1 MRSWSDGGKRLL
13 GAGKFSKRPLVRLHL
28 RSLQGGKE
36 KANNFT
42 VLSQR
47 QLIPVIPSGRVG
59 MGAAP
64 DERARHGRGTSWLFP
79 FGLIPTSCLP
89 STHPP
94 THSWAIR
101 HPMHREIRIKT
112 QANFGHSLAVQW
124 LGLLASTERG
134 TGSIPGWGIKI
145 PHAVWQGRKKKTN
158 QAILMTHE
166 PRS

>member
-59 MGAAP
+59 TGAAP

-94 THSWAIR
+94 
-101 HPMHREIRIKT
+101 HPLMGYQTPRCTEKSESKT
-112 QANFGHSLAVQW
+112 KLI
-124 LGLLASTERG
+124 LG
-134 TGSIPGWGIKI
+134 IP
-145 PHAVWQGRKKKTN
+145 
-158 QAILMTHE
+158 
-166 PRS
+166 